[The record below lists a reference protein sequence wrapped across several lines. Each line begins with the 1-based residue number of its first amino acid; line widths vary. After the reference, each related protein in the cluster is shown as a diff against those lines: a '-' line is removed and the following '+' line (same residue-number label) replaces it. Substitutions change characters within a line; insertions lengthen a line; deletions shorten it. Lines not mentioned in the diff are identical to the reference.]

1 MLSWA
6 VRLLP
11 PRGGSGETAVL
22 KGAVSLHPPIAEESW
37 LSGADLTRIVARR
50 LPVSACGR

>member
-11 PRGGSGETAVL
+11 PRGRSGEAAVL
-22 KGAVSLHPPIAEESW
+22 KAQCPSARPLQRSAGCL
-37 LSGADLTRIVARR
+37 ADLTRIVARR
-50 LPVSACGR
+50 LPVSASGR

>member
-11 PRGGSGETAVL
+11 PRGSGKTAVL
-22 KGAVSLHPPIAEESW
+22 KSAVSLRPPIAEERRVPR
-37 LSGADLTRIVARR
+37 ADLTRIVARR